1 MTNPPRPNLRPN
13 RPQRSQSS
21 RRPNNQ
27 ANRDLSPKPYHLIP
41 FPEEAPLLNSPAGQH
56 KYLSDRLHGTLLLTL
71 TVGTTL
77 HVSTGITVMGSDL
90 DRRPPLIKAMVQS
103 RDQHLMI
110 QGSSLKGCV
119 RAIYETITNST
130 LAVVTPKYRSRV
142 PKNRLPC
149 QDKNQ
154 LCPASQVFGALDW
167 QGLVKFEDAKCENT
181 EFGIGFMPSLYRPRP
196 DEHDAYFQDG
206 KVAGR
211 KFYYHAIQA
220 IDRGQN
226 QGIPVQQAGTNYI
239 FRTKINFKNLAMAQL
254 GALLVILGQDSNYPI
269 ALKVGAGKPIGMGT
283 MTVTVEALNRISGQE
298 LRDRYRA
305 YTVANDTTLTGQPLQ
320 TFMDQAIQTAH
331 RELIQAPQLQQLA
344 EVLRFPTDRTAPQG
358 MY

>member
-1 MTNPPRPNLRPN
+1 MTNTPRPNPRPN

-21 RRPNNQ
+21 RRPNNP
-27 ANRDLSPKPYHLIP
+27 ANGDLPPKKPYQLIP
-41 FPEEAPLLNSPAGQH
+41 FPQEPPSLNPPAGQH
-56 KYLSDRLHGTLLLTL
+56 KYLNDRLHGTLSLTL
-71 TVGTTL
+71 TVGTAL
-77 HVSTGITVMGSDL
+77 HISTGITVMGSDIG
-90 DRRPPLIKAMVQS
+90 RRLPLIKAMIQS
-103 RDQHLMI
+103 PDQHLMI

-119 RAIYETITNST
+119 RSTYEAITNST
-130 LAVVTPKYRSRV
+130 LAVVTPKYCSKV

-149 QDKNQ
+149 QNKNS

-167 QGLVKFEDAKCENT
+167 QGLVEFEDAKCEST
-181 EFGIGFMPSLYRPRP
+181 EFGVGFMPSLYRP
-196 DEHDAYFQDG
+196 HG

-226 QGIPVQQAGTNYI
+226 QGVPVQQAVKDYI
-239 FRTKINFKNLAMAQL
+239 FKTKIRFKNLTMAQL
-254 GALLVILGQDSNYPI
+254 GTLLVVLGQDTNYPI

-283 MTVTVEALNRISGQE
+283 MTVTVEALNPISGQE

-305 YTVANDTTLTGQPLQ
+305 YTVANGTTLTGQPLQ

-331 RELIQAPQLQQLA
+331 RELIQTPQLQQLA